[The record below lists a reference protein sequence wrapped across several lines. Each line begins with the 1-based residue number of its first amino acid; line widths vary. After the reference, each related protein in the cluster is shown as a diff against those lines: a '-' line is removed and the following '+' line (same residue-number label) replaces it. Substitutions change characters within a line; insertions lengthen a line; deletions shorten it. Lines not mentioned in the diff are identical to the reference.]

1 MIEQLAE
8 AARAWWSPG
17 GTSRDELLVATRRLV
32 DVTAEHRQVML
43 ALSETA
49 AYDPGIRAIQ
59 ESMLDGHAAPLAE
72 LIDAGKRDGTVRDI
86 HTRETVVAIVGMVQ
100 VACERLGGGDE
111 EELQR
116 LAEAITSIAWHAL
129 YFDGAARSA
138 T

>member
-8 AARAWWSPG
+8 AAGAWWSPG
-17 GTSRDELLVATRRLV
+17 TSRADLLVATRRLV

-49 AYDPGIRAIQ
+49 AYDPDIRAIQ
-59 ESMLDGHAAPLAE
+59 EAMLDGHAAPLAE

-86 HTRETVVAIVGMVQ
+86 HARETVVAIVGMVQ

-111 EELQR
+111 DELQR

-129 YFDGAARSA
+129 YFDDAEAA
-138 T
+138 